1 MSYRASLKNGQLVED
16 EKGPLIVTHNYVAS
30 VNNNDLTV
38 TDRDHDNNDLTVS
51 NDHDIIDLSKHD
63 PNIPLDLSMTKVKT
77 EVTSSILI
85 SPGMDDISDSGYITS
100 PVSMES
106 GLDLTVAKKTQDF
119 SDTVNILNIKY
130 IKIFCSHFRL
140 VRA

>member
-38 TDRDHDNNDLTVS
+38 TSRDHDNNVTE
-51 NDHDIIDLSKHD
+51 DHDIIDLSNAKHD

-85 SPGMDDISDSGYITS
+85 SPSMDDISDSGYNTS
-100 PVSMES
+100 PISMES
-106 GLDLTVAKKTQDF
+106 GLDLTVAKKTQDS
-119 SDTVNILNIKY
+119 SDLVNIRLEHN
-130 IKIFCSHFRL
+130 IFCSHFRL
-140 VRA
+140 VRV